1 MWNIG
6 SNKRKRLSSIFAN
19 SAQVM
24 LGAIFVSN
32 FFREGGGSMQIASII
47 VLVLCYIFA
56 FVLEP
61 ETNGE

>member
-6 SNKRKRLSSIFAN
+6 SNKRKRLSGIFAN

-32 FFREGGGSMQIASII
+32 FFRESGRDIRIASII
-47 VLVLCYIFA
+47 VLAACYIFA

-61 ETNGE
+61 ETNGG